1 MAYNGKWKGDINN
14 LLKIYSLAYAEEIEA
29 GTNWYTKANLWA
41 QGVAN
46 KYSLNL
52 DLVIDITAAISP
64 NNQWERN
71 KSDTELVIKSWLEG
85 ETDPANIK
93 CCTYNTHVGL
103 ALDMLHSGTSKLSGP
118 KVTAF
123 AHNIRNPQS
132 VGDDVVTI
140 DIWAYRAWIWDSR
153 AKITINDEMSKTCAT
168 DYIAGARKVAHCPRD
183 FQAIVWLVTRRAGG
197 YGHASYC
204 GLNKMAMQL
213 RLI

>member
-14 LLKIYSLAYAEEIEA
+14 LLKIHSLAYAEEIEA
-29 GTNWYTKANLWA
+29 GTDWYTKANQWA
-41 QGVAN
+41 HGIAET
-46 KYSLNL
+46 YSLNV

-71 KSDTELVIKSWLEG
+71 KTDTVRVIKAWMEG
-85 ETDPANIK
+85 ETDPSEIN
-93 CCTYNTHVGL
+93 CCTYNTNVGL
-103 ALDMLHSGTSKLSGP
+103 ALDMLYSGVSKLSGP

-123 AHNIRNPQS
+123 AHNIRYPQS

-140 DIWAYRAWIWDSR
+140 DIWAYRAWVWDSR

-168 DYIAGARKVAHCPRD
+168 DYIEAARKVARCPRD

-197 YGHASYC
+197 YGRGKYC